1 MKKKSKVFKLRK
13 MLVVVD
19 LQRSFINENTE
30 FIIDKIKKLVNSNE
44 FDKVIFTK
52 FVNNEDSIYVSKL
65 NYKGCLTNE
74 EQEIMIDTKDNIVL
88 NKNVYTVYSDR
99 FKEIVRDFKINE
111 IYLCGIDT
119 ECCVLKSAF
128 DLFEMGYDVKVFKDY
143 CACTNGI
150 KRHMNALEILRRN
163 IGYNSIV

>member
-1 MKKKSKVFKLRK
+1 MNLIKLFLLNVFMFNGDDEKLFE
-13 MLVVVD
+13 LLSDD
-19 LQRSFINENTE
+19 LSILK
-30 FIIDKIKKLVNSNE
+30 DKA
-44 FDKVIFTK
+44 T
-52 FVNNEDSIYVSKL
+52 
-65 NYKGCLTNE
+65 
-74 EQEIMIDTKDNIVL
+74 
-88 NKNVYTVYSDR
+88 VYYSDR

-128 DLFEMGYDVKVFKDY
+128 DLFEMGYDVKVLKDY

-163 IGYNSIV
+163 IGYNNIV

>member
-1 MKKKSKVFKLRK
+1 MKK

-128 DLFEMGYDVKVFKDY
+128 DLFERVMMLKYLKIIVHVLTGLR
-143 CACTNGI
+143 GI
-150 KRHMNALEILRRN
+150 
-163 IGYNSIV
+163 

>member
-1 MKKKSKVFKLRK
+1 MKK

-65 NYKGCLTNE
+65 NYKGCLTYE

-128 DLFEMGYDVKVFKDY
+128 DLFEMGYDVKVLKDY
-143 CACTNGI
+143 CACTNEI

-163 IGYNSIV
+163 IGYNNIV

>member
-1 MKKKSKVFKLRK
+1 MKK

-30 FIIDKIKKLVNSNE
+30 FIIDKIKKLVNSND

-128 DLFEMGYDVKVFKDY
+128 DLFEMGYDVKVLKDY
-143 CACTNGI
+143 CACTHGI
-150 KRHMNALEILRRN
+150 KSHINALDILRRN
-163 IGYNSIV
+163 IGYNNIV

>member
-1 MKKKSKVFKLRK
+1 MKK

-19 LQRSFINENTE
+19 LQRSFINLNTE
-30 FIIDKIKKLVNSNE
+30 FVIDKIKKLVNSNE

-52 FVNNEDSIYVSKL
+52 FINNEDSIYVNKL
-65 NYKGCLTNE
+65 NYRGCLTNE

-88 NKNVYTVYSDR
+88 NKEIYTVYSNR
-99 FKEIVRDFKINE
+99 FKDIVDEFKINE

-128 DLFEMGYDVKVFKDY
+128 DLFEMGYDVKVLKDY
-143 CACTNGI
+143 CACTHGI
-150 KRHMNALEILRRN
+150 KSHMNALDILRRN
-163 IGYNSIV
+163 IGYNNIV

>member
-1 MKKKSKVFKLRK
+1 MKK

-111 IYLCGIDT
+111 IYLW
-119 ECCVLKSAF
+119 L
-128 DLFEMGYDVKVFKDY
+128 
-143 CACTNGI
+143 
-150 KRHMNALEILRRN
+150 
-163 IGYNSIV
+163 

>member
-1 MKKKSKVFKLRK
+1 MKK

-30 FIIDKIKKLVNSNE
+30 IIIDKIKKLVNSNE

-128 DLFEMGYDVKVFKDY
+128 DLFEMGYDVKVLKDY
-143 CACTNGI
+143 CACIHGI
-150 KRHMNALEILRRN
+150 KRHMAALEILRRN